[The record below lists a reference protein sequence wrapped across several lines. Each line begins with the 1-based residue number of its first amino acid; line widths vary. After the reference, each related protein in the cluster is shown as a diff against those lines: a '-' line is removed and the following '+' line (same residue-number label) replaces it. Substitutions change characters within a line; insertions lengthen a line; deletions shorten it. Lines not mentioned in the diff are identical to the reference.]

1 MGLGLRKV
9 CSINEVSLP
18 PSAAAATRT
27 GAGAAVVVDVPDRTG
42 TGSVLCD
49 RTSTGSVLQ

>member
-42 TGSVLCD
+42 TGSVLHW
-49 RTSTGSVLQ
+49 